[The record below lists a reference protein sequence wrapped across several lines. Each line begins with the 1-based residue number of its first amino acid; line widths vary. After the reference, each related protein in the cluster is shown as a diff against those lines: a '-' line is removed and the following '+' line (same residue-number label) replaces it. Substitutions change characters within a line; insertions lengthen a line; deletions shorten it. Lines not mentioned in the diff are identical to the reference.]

1 MLSHQFE
8 SYAERR
14 DVLLESGKFKDMNS
28 FFKALLILMMV
39 SCCRF
44 TFTAFEI
51 SEVLTGAGEELM
63 I

>member
-1 MLSHQFE
+1 MLSHQFD

-14 DVLLESGKFKDMNS
+14 DVLLESGKFKDLNS
-28 FFKALLILMMV
+28 FQGAINSNDGVLG
-39 SCCRF
+39 CRF
-44 TFTAFEI
+44 TFTAFET